1 MSRFPVM
8 SAAFMTLLL
17 CGMANADVFKCVA
30 ANGAISFAQSPC
42 PTYVGEST
50 ALRPPPS
57 RLSSEWEETDFPYR
71 LNKNATEILQVS
83 RRRKLIITNEREI
96 ADRLQ
101 SIRPPPP
108 GLPSTCVAPRYESA
122 CFDPSGGRVRQP
134 VKSGLMKSSGN

>member
-1 MSRFPVM
+1 
-8 SAAFMTLLL
+8 
-17 CGMANADVFKCVA
+17 

-50 ALRPPPS
+50 VQRPPPS

-108 GLPSTCVAPRYESA
+108 GLPSTCVAPRYDSA

>member
-1 MSRFPVM
+1 MNRFPVM
-8 SAAFMTLLL
+8 SAAVITLLL
-17 CGMANADVFKCVA
+17 CDVTHADVFKCVA
-30 ANGAISFAQSPC
+30 ANGAVSFAQSPC